1 MSTACRDL
9 SLSAYR
15 SLLLL
20 HREVCSTAALAR
32 PYLSPTRLLTPLIK
46 LGVNTQVAAAFGA
59 EADAMV
65 SPTGMSSEL
74 KAEMLCR
81 FFSMLEVLGRSQ
93 SIDPAAIPS
102 IVSILLLLS
111 LDPSAVPELQQ
122 DAVSAIEAVLA
133 SPTVTR
139 TVELDTCK
147 FVLRV
152 TKEMGFTPDL
162 QLRLLALLPGCSANS
177 GRVRR
182 WIAWAMLGGDL
193 HTFHACSD
201 VPPIQ
206 LMLDLFSKTA
216 PGVVKLGVTP
226 DTDYQ
231 HLGALVNIL
240 SVAMTDVDAYVRHA
254 NGSGSVLTRNVY
266 EALEQMNGKIVDDRA
281 AHMDRTKTKEAIN
294 RLHKRLIYQRHAV
307 LETLRTK
314 TGKMDQ
320 FLVAKPKSAASR
332 TKVQGGIEPAKGE

>member
-1 MSTACRDL
+1 MSMACRDL

-20 HREVCSTAALAR
+20 HREVCSMAALTR
-32 PYLSPTRLLTPLIK
+32 PYLIPTRLLTPLIK
-46 LGVNTQVAAAFGA
+46 LGMNTQVAAAFGA
-59 EADAMV
+59 EVDAMV

-111 LDPSAVPELQQ
+111 LDPSTVPELQQ
-122 DAVSAIEAVLA
+122 DTVSAIEAILA
-133 SPTVTR
+133 SPTMTR

-147 FVLRV
+147 F
-152 TKEMGFTPDL
+152 
-162 QLRLLALLPGCSANS
+162 LRLLALLPGCSVSS
-177 GRVRR
+177 GCVWR

-216 PGVVKLGVTP
+216 PGVMKLGVTP

-231 HLGALVNIL
+231 HLGALINIL
-240 SVAMTDVDAYVRHA
+240 SVAMADVDGYVRHA

-266 EALEQMNGKIVDDRA
+266 EALEQMNGKIVDDQA
-281 AHMDRTKTKEAIN
+281 AHMDRTKTEEAIN

-307 LETLRTK
+307 LETLCMK
-314 TGKMDQ
+314 PGKMVQ
-320 FLVAKPKSAASR
+320 FLVVKPKPASQ
-332 TKVQGGIEPAKGE
+332 TKVQGRVEPAKGWPDIC